1 MNTDWVLCLFLAI
14 FGLWDLRTRKIPRFA
29 TLAALAAGLI
39 LRREGVL
46 FGFLAGALFFPLFLL
61 RMLGAAD
68 VKVIAVIA
76 GFLGPARGTRA
87 VAAGLV
93 LGAVWSLFKLI
104 RGGILLRRIS
114 YFTAY
119 IRRMITMDI
128 YEPYYRRERDGEE
141 LGIPLASC
149 LAAGTALCL
158 LLEAGG
164 WF

>member
-39 LRREGVL
+39 
-46 FGFLAGALFFPLFLL
+46 LFLL

>member
-39 LRREGVL
+39 LCRGRML
-46 FGFLAGALFFPLFLL
+46 FGVLAGALFFPLFLL
-61 RMLGAAD
+61 RM
-68 VKVIAVIA
+68 
-76 GFLGPARGTRA
+76 
-87 VAAGLV
+87 